1 MESFNDLGDIDTDC
15 QTIIGR
21 VVAFNPEEAKLS
33 ESNVGLINLSEDQQF
48 GVYKLKLNMSE
59 VKNYSLFEGEVIVA

>member
-1 MESFNDLGDIDTDC
+1 MKHQLRMESFNDLGDIDTDC

-33 ESNVGLINLSEDQQF
+33 ESNVGLINLSDD
-48 GVYKLKLNMSE
+48 
-59 VKNYSLFEGEVIVA
+59 